1 MGQSSRPSPTST
13 NTSAATAWAQC
24 CLCWCR
30 WRVECRELLPPLLF
44 FHGPPRQSVFLPSAL
59 VPLSE
64 RFSHSTRL
72 ALLLSLSTL
81 PTRSSVESWILRP
94 DVVSVILLSDVVCR
108 APCDVA
114 PSSLSM
120 RFEQGQQ
127 VNQLFSQSEMAF
139 HPFLLQRPSDFSVS
153 SLLTQ
158 HQFNPHLPSAA
169 AALAAGFGAGGP
181 HSLNAAAAAAAAAAN
196 TSMPPVS
203 MAGLSGLPPSAPP
216 TQSGGIPAGMSYNS
230 AASLLP
236 RFPHGYTSAEEAV
249 LASAASAAAAAAH
262 LRPLRALPPED
273 DGITDDPKVSLESK
287 ELWEKFHGLG
297 TEMVITK
304 SGR

>member
-1 MGQSSRPSPTST
+1 
-13 NTSAATAWAQC
+13 
-24 CLCWCR
+24 
-30 WRVECRELLPPLLF
+30 
-44 FHGPPRQSVFLPSAL
+44 
-59 VPLSE
+59 
-64 RFSHSTRL
+64 
-72 ALLLSLSTL
+72 
-81 PTRSSVESWILRP
+81 
-94 DVVSVILLSDVVCR
+94 
-108 APCDVA
+108 
-114 PSSLSM
+114 M
-120 RFEQGQQ
+120 RFEQGEQ

-158 HQFNPHLPSAA
+158 HQFNPHLPAA
-169 AALAAGFGAGGP
+169 AALAAGFGAGPHGP
-181 HSLNAAAAAAAAAAN
+181 GSLNAAAAAAAAASAS
-196 TSMPPVS
+196 SMSGVPVS
-203 MAGLSGLPPSAPP
+203 MAGLAGMPPSAS
-216 TQSGGIPAGMSYNS
+216 QNQGIPAGMSYNS

-273 DGITDDPKVSLESK
+273 DGVTDDPKVSLESK